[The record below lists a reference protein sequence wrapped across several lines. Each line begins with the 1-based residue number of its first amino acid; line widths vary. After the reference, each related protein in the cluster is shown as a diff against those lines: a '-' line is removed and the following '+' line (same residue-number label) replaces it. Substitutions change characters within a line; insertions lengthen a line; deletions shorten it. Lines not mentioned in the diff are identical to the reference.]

1 MSRPLRIEYA
11 GAVYHVTSRGNEK
24 KPVFKDDHDREVF
37 LNTLQHVN
45 KRYNWNCHAYC
56 LMTNHYHL
64 LIETPEGNLSLGM
77 RQLNG
82 VYTQLF
88 NKYHGRNGH
97 LFQGRYKAILIQK
110 DSHLLEVCRYVVLNP
125 VRARMVEGPESWKWS
140 SYLATAGQAKSHPCL
155 TTDWVLGQFSGKRG
169 KAESEYRQFIRWGI
183 GEETIWTAVRG
194 QALLGEDDFVETLVD
209 HLRKHQDIPEIPR
222 SQRYSTRPA
231 LSKLLPES
239 INADQRKL
247 KKKLIEAVE
256 KYGYHQSQLARH
268 LAVHRSTISRWLRE
282 YENATKAT

>member
-1 MSRPLRIEYA
+1 MSRPLRIEYP

-45 KRYNWNCHAYC
+45 KRYNWICHAYC

-125 VRARMVEGPESWKWS
+125 VRARMVEGPELWKWS

-183 GEETIWTAVRG
+183 GEKTIWTAVRG
-194 QALLGEDDFVETLVD
+194 QALLGDDDFVETLVD
-209 HLRKHQDIPEIPR
+209 HLRRHQDIPEIPR

-247 KKKLIEAVE
+247 KKKLMEAVE

-282 YENATKAT
+282 YENATKET